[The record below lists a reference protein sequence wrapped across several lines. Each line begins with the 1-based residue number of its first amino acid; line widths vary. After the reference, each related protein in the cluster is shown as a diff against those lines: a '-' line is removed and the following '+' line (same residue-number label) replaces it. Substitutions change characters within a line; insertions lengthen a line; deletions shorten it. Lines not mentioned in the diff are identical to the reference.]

1 MFSLFV
7 LREEYETNTNLVRGI
22 IFCETIAPHMG
33 NAREFLKT
41 LCKVVSEVKMS
52 VLSFASMWTT
62 VEVYRLSLRKS
73 IK

>member
-22 IFCETIAPHMG
+22 IFCETITPHMCY
-33 NAREFLKT
+33 AKEFLKT

-52 VLSFASMWTT
+52 VPS
-62 VEVYRLSLRKS
+62 V
-73 IK
+73 IH